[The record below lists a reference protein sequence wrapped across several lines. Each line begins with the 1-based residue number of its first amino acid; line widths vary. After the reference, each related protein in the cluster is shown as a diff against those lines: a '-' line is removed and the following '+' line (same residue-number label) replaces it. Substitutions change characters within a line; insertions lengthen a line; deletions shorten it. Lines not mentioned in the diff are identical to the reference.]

1 MKIFSASGSKDDIT
15 DVPGLKVGHSTD
27 FSGVTGCTAI
37 LCEQGSIA
45 AVDVRGGAPATHEF
59 GALASPSLVQRC
71 HAILFTGGSAFG
83 LEAASGV
90 TRFLSENDIGFQTR
104 VRPVPI
110 VPAAAIF
117 DLAIGSADCYP
128 SVIQGYEA
136 AQVATNDLVEQGCVG
151 AGTGA
156 TIAKLAGTER
166 CLKGGLGSS
175 SLIGPEG
182 VIVGCLAVTNAIGS
196 IYEPLSGEVIAAP
209 RGEAGRFLSIEE
221 SLALHTATVEA
232 SRQNTTLICVATNA
246 SLSHSQLQRL
256 TIHAHDGLSRSIFP
270 VHTAADGDIAFA
282 LSTEEKELEEKH
294 LLTLAVMTTLVVERA
309 IVKSV
314 KQAKTIEEIPSAGDW
329 LSTRT

>member
-1 MKIFSASGSKDDIT
+1 M
-15 DVPGLKVGHSTD
+15 
-27 FSGVTGCTAI
+27 
-37 LCEQGSIA
+37 
-45 AVDVRGGAPATHEF
+45 
-59 GALASPSLVQRC
+59 
-71 HAILFTGGSAFG
+71 
-83 LEAASGV
+83 
-90 TRFLSENDIGFQTR
+90 
-104 VRPVPI
+104 
-110 VPAAAIF
+110 
-117 DLAIGSADCYP
+117 
-128 SVIQGYEA
+128 
-136 AQVATNDLVEQGCVG
+136 
-151 AGTGA
+151 
-156 TIAKLAGTER
+156 
-166 CLKGGLGSS
+166 
-175 SLIGPEG
+175 
-182 VIVGCLAVTNAIGS
+182 TNAIGS